1 MRERGHDA
9 TTRHDL
15 HAAMGPDE
23 IVLHVA
29 TTLRLLGLTALAE
42 DLYWCVD
49 TDGLRAVRARCRRMS
64 LGLQADLLTLAL
76 RR

>member
-9 TTRHDL
+9 ATRYDL
-15 HAAMGPDE
+15 HAAMGPAE
-23 IVLHVA
+23 IVTHVA

-42 DLYWCVD
+42 ALDGVD
-49 TDGLRAVRARCRRMS
+49 TDGLRAVRARCRRLG
-64 LGLQADLLTLAL
+64 LGLQAELLTLAL